1 MVDFAVG
8 GLDEWFLFGEEVKAV
23 VSVLFGGE
31 DVVVVDFLFDLFD
44 VQLGREFKL
53 IIVFI

>member
-1 MVDFAVG
+1 MVAFAVG